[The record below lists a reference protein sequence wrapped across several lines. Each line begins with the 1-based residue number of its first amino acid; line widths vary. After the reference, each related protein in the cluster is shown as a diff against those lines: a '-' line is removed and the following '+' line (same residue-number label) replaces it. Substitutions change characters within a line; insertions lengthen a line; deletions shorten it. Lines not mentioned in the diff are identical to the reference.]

1 MNDRPPVYDP
11 NARRRPMNVVGKIV
25 VGICLAFGLV
35 FVGMFI
41 LMCIALNSYGS
52 NK

>member
-11 NARRRPMNVVGKIV
+11 NAPRPRMNAIGKVVV
-25 VGICLAFGLV
+25 AVCLAFGLF
-35 FVGMFI
+35 FVAAVI
-41 LMCIALNSYGS
+41 LMAIALASYGN